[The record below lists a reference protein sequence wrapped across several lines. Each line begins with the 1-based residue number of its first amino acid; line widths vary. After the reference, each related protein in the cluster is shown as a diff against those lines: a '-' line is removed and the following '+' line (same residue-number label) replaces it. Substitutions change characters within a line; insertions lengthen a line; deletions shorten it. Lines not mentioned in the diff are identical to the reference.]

1 MSGSNNGMIFIGLF
15 MLISIVVGAIA
26 GIPAI
31 ISADNHIQDVHAENY
46 PFYDSIVLNET
57 VDQTVTTGIPMV
69 SIIGAIVLLSSI
81 GILYLMFKR
90 SQRFVRVR

>member
-1 MSGSNNGMIFIGLF
+1 MIFIGLF